1 MKTFNGGMIET
12 QFFSAGTC
20 YVTSIQKVSFNTIA
34 TYWIGLNCQRTM
46 CELKSSIEYYE
57 TKIPGM
63 VGVMADFCA
72 GDPSSNPLEDE
83 IRLNIVKKV
92 DKHVF
97 ESLLD
102 ASNS

>member
-1 MKTFNGGMIET
+1 
-12 QFFSAGTC
+12 
-20 YVTSIQKVSFNTIA
+20 
-34 TYWIGLNCQRTM
+34 
-46 CELKSSIEYYE
+46 
-57 TKIPGM
+57 
-63 VGVMADFCA
+63 MADFCA